1 MKLLKSTIFI
11 LLAGSPLFAQYIPD
25 PAFTADYYNRSGHS
39 NSNLTN
45 PAGAGG
51 MQAPKCVVQSGDFVY
66 AVGKTTTG
74 NFDYA
79 GYVLNKKDA
88 NTGVNVIIQ
97 KLDMGLLTSGGTTA
111 NGINLIVRSIAADLN
126 SNRVY
131 IVGTLAT
138 TPGKGIV
145 LCFNTAGL
153 TLDPTFNGNGIVYFE
168 DASDVYDIL
177 VNSGNLI
184 TIRSVSNEIRV
195 AVLSNSGGLNFSY
208 TLNGGT
214 YSLTPIRIKKYPGV
228 TNRFYMTGYAISNTS
243 VITPGLWGIDLVPGT
258 LKGTVTAINLVCT
271 NSWTS
276 SSEGFGLY
284 SDLCFPYNSNTSKYD
299 IVCVGRT
306 AVDIDYANGIYVKF
320 KGNTYQGPPI
330 NLLTDNTFT
339 NQTSVPGLGRSSTI
353 SNPSNMTVF
362 EGCELIGDEILVVGS
377 YNLGTHHDAVVGKI
391 NAAGTIYSFFYQ
403 APTQSAH
410 VVHYAGRFFRNASNQ
425 IFIVGC
431 DYGLSVIKL
440 KPN

>member
-25 PAFTADYYNRSGHS
+25 PAFTVDFLNRPGHS

-45 PAGAGG
+45 PPASGG
-51 MQAPKCVVQSGDFVY
+51 MQAPKCVVQSGDYVY
-66 AVGKTTTG
+66 AVGKTADS
-74 NFDYA
+74 NYS

-88 NTGVNVIIQ
+88 STGVNSIIQ
-97 KLDMGLLTSGGTTA
+97 KLDMGLLTTGGATA
-111 NGINLIVRSIAADLN
+111 NGINLVVRSIAADLN

-131 IVGTLAT
+131 IVGKT
-138 TPGKGIV
+138 TGTPSKGIV
-145 LCFNTAGL
+145 LCFNTANL
-153 TLDPTFNGNGIVYFE
+153 TLDNTFNSTGIVYFE

-177 VNSGNLI
+177 VNSGNLV
-184 TIRSVSNEIRV
+184 TVRNFSNEIRV
-195 AVLSNSGGLNFSY
+195 GVLSNSGASNFSY
-208 TLNGGT
+208 TLSGGS
-214 YSLTPIRIKKYPGV
+214 YALTPTRIKKYPGV
-228 TNRFYMTGYAISNTS
+228 TNRFYMTGYAVSNTS
-243 VITPGLWGIDLVPGT
+243 VVTPGLWGIDMVPGA

-284 SDLCFPYNSNTSKYD
+284 SDLCFPYNTNTSKYD

-306 AVDIDYANGIYVKF
+306 ALDITAANGTYVKF
-320 KGNTYQGPPI
+320 KGNTYQGPPV

-339 NQTSVPGLGRSSTI
+339 NQPTVPGLGRSSTI

-362 EGCELIGDEILVVGS
+362 EGCELLGDEILVVGS
-377 YNLGTHHDAVVGKI
+377 YNLGYHYDAVVGKI
-391 NAAGTIYSFFYQ
+391 NAAGTAYSFFYQ
-403 APTQSAH
+403 APVQSAR
-410 VVHYAGRFFRNASNQ
+410 VVHFPGRFFLNASNQ
-425 IFIVGC
+425 VFVVGC